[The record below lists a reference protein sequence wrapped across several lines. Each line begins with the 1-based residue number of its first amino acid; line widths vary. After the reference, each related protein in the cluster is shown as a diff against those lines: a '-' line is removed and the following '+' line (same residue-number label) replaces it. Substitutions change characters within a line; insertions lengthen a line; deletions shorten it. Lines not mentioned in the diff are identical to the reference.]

1 MVDGVVLQNKYQ
13 LMSQTVNLLP
23 YSSHHRLHSKELF
36 PHHDRLYFPILSF
49 SIIAIV
55 IVIVH
60 PHPPGPQERGP
71 RFHVTRER
79 RRKIKTSDQSPAFHS
94 STSQPPPLNLFKKKT
109 PDTNNPNQPNH
120 TDRPPGNKKT
130 STPSSAAYIQPCL
143 ANPLLPPPPPPHTLS
158 APGKGS

>member
-94 STSQPPPLNLFKKKT
+94 STSQPPPQSFSPKK
-109 PDTNNPNQPNH
+109 NIPNQPNH
-120 TDRPPGNKKT
+120 TDRPKKKK
-130 STPSSAAYIQPCL
+130 
-143 ANPLLPPPPPPHTLS
+143 PPPPPLPQHTYNPASQTPYSPPPLPHTLS